1 MVSTAK
7 VVARTGLVGN
17 NTPAR
22 VTFNKTDFQF
32 GAPLGTVAETR
43 GISLKVVDM
52 LFSFLGSGLG
62 SGLGRN
68 SLKGGL
74 GGFGEDLCT
83 FLQRRGCGAC
93 PALGG
98 PASDNIDTNKLPY
111 PDNAHLHRS
120 LMMSCYRAQAGV
132 GDDGLDSRAPLN
144 VKDTTE
150 CDFQS
155 LFAHPWCAPQHSA
168 EV

>member
-7 VVARTGLVGN
+7 VARTGLVGN

-22 VTFNKTDFQF
+22 VTLNKTDFQF

-62 SGLGRN
+62 SELGRN

-98 PASDNIDTNKLPY
+98 PASDNIDTGYVVRQVNKLPY

-144 VKDTTE
+144 PDLCKGY
-150 CDFQS
+150 
-155 LFAHPWCAPQHSA
+155 HRM
-168 EV
+168 